1 MFFDFDVIY
10 DVLVEQY
17 VGNQIVSRQ
26 RFSAPKEVLMMQF
39 MGLCEETSR
48 QPQPIKLRMVRYEE
62 EWNQIEQQVKRLEY
76 SIEFRNNAF
85 ERG

>member
-1 MFFDFDVIY
+1 MFFDFGEIY

-26 RFSAPKEVLMMQF
+26 SFSAPKEVIMMQF
-39 MGLCEETSR
+39 MGLCEKYSR

-62 EWNQIEQQVKRLEY
+62 EWNQLEQQVKRLEF
-76 SIEFRNNAF
+76 SIEFRNNKW
-85 ERG
+85 EE

>member
-26 RFSAPKEVLMMQF
+26 RFSAPKEVIMMQF
-39 MGLCEETSR
+39 MGLCEEAAR
-48 QPQPIKLRMVRYEE
+48 QPQPIKIKMIRLQTIWDDIAGEE
-62 EWNQIEQQVKRLEY
+62 KTLEL
-76 SIEFRNNAF
+76 SMEFRNNRW
-85 ERG
+85 EE

>member
-26 RFSAPKEVLMMQF
+26 RFSAPKEVIMMQF
-39 MGLCEETSR
+39 LALCEQTAQE
-48 QPQPIKLRMVRYEE
+48 PQPRKVKMIRLQNVCDEITGEE
-62 EWNQIEQQVKRLEY
+62 RTLEL
-76 SIEFRNNAF
+76 SMEFRNNRW
-85 ERG
+85 EE

>member
-26 RFSAPKEVLMMQF
+26 RFSAPKEVIMMQF
-39 MGLCEETSR
+39 MGLCEEAAR
-48 QPQPIKLRMVRYEE
+48 QPQPIRVKMIRLQTIWDDIAEE
-62 EWNQIEQQVKRLEY
+62 EKTLEL
-76 SIEFRNNAF
+76 SMEFRNNRW
-85 ERG
+85 EK